1 MKEDNEN
8 PQSGVSRRNFLR
20 GSIVTVA
27 AAVPALALVE
37 NAEAAKAKPAA
48 APAKPAAAP
57 APAPVAKPAKSLL
70 VFRKNCTGCHS
81 CEYACSLYHEGVV
94 HPAASRIHVRRVKG
108 IIDLVGVCWHCTDAP
123 CVAACPI
130 TPKKAIYKDK
140 ETNVVKY
147 LDEKL
152 CLGIKCNKCVEA
164 CPPQYLRYHPAT
176 GKPLFCDLCGGDP
189 RCVKAC
195 NRQSRETGEVLRCDP
210 MVGGVHRSFRDV
222 TPDDAVDGML
232 KNMYYPN
239 TDGGRR

>member
-1 MKEDNEN
+1 MKEEKE
-8 PQSGVSRRNFLR
+8 QQEKSSGVSRRSFLR
-20 GSIVTVA
+20 GSLVSM
-27 AAVPALALVE
+27 AAVPALGLVDT
-37 NAEAAKAKPAA
+37 AEAAKTPPAAPKTPPA
-48 APAKPAAAP
+48 APAAP
-57 APAPVAKPAKSLL
+57 AAKPAKSLM

-94 HPAASRIHVRRVKG
+94 YPAAARVHVRRVKG
-108 IIDLVGVCWHCTDAP
+108 IIDIVSICWHCSDAP
-123 CVAACPI
+123 CVEACPI

-152 CLGIKCNKCVEA
+152 CLGSKCNKCVEA
-164 CPPQYLRYHPAT
+164 CPPQYLRVHPVT

-195 NRQSRETGEVLRCDP
+195 NRQIRETGEVLRADAQ
-210 MVGGVHRSFRDV
+210 VGGVHRSFRDV
-222 TPDDAVDGML
+222 TPDDAVEGIL
-232 KNMYYPN
+232 KNLYYPN

>member
-1 MKEDNEN
+1 MKEEKE
-8 PQSGVSRRNFLR
+8 QQEQSSGVSRRSFLR
-20 GSIVTVA
+20 GSLVSM
-27 AAVPALALVE
+27 AAVPALGLVDT
-37 NAEAAKAKPAA
+37 AEAAKTPPAAPKTPPA
-48 APAKPAAAP
+48 APAAP
-57 APAPVAKPAKSLL
+57 AAKPAKSLM

-94 HPAASRIHVRRVKG
+94 YPAAARVHVRRVKG
-108 IIDLVGVCWHCTDAP
+108 IIDVVSICWHCSDAP
-123 CVAACPI
+123 CVEACPI

-152 CLGIKCNKCVEA
+152 CLGSKCNKCVEA
-164 CPPQYLRYHPAT
+164 CPPQYLRVHPVT

-195 NRQSRETGEVLRCDP
+195 NRQIRETGEVLRADAQ
-210 MVGGVHRSFRDV
+210 VGGVHRSFRDV
-222 TPDDAVDGML
+222 TPDDAVDGIL
-232 KNMYYPN
+232 KNLYYPN